1 MNRAPDRTLRDR
13 DGTKSAERGGICN
26 KTAGNRQEAMEDS
39 LHFDIPVQQ
48 RMRPVRRVRA
58 PQRAAE
64 RPELLPA
71 EPINV
76 YHWAAVALV
85 TALMGMVMACA
96 AGTPALAR
104 AAGFTSA
111 VFGAL
116 GGVLVLG
123 GVLRAMRLRR
133 SQLVVHSSDV
143 NGSQR

>member
-1 MNRAPDRTLRDR
+1 
-13 DGTKSAERGGICN
+13 
-26 KTAGNRQEAMEDS
+26 MEDS

-48 RMRPVRRVRA
+48 RRRAVRRVRA

-64 RPELLPA
+64 RPERLSA

-85 TALMGMVMACA
+85 TALMCVVMACA
-96 AGTPALAR
+96 AGTPTLAH

-116 GGVLVLG
+116 GGALVLG
-123 GVLRAMRLRR
+123 GMLRAMRLRH
-133 SQLVVHSSDV
+133 SPKAMHSSDG
-143 NGSQR
+143 NGNQR